1 MSEIK
6 NIAHAIVNMMDRIVR
21 NKVQN
26 SIMLGMYE
34 RLILPFFNNQIQN
47 TPDEEI
53 KVHLQYAYDQLKPYL
68 EKKQFKDMIDEGN
81 KLSGFKIQ
89 DHGLLKS
96 ESKYF

>member
-6 NIAHAIVNMMDRIVR
+6 NIAQAIVGMMDRIVR

-53 KVHLQYAYDQLKPYL
+53 KIHLQYAYDQLKPYF
-68 EKKQFKDMIDEGN
+68 ENKQFKDQIDEGD
-81 KLSGFKIQ
+81 KLSGFKLS
-89 DHGLLKS
+89 DHGILKS

>member
-6 NIAHAIVNMMDRIVR
+6 NIAQAIVGMMDRIVR

-53 KVHLQYAYDQLKPYL
+53 KIHLQYAYDQLKPYC
-68 EKKQFKDMIDEGN
+68 ENKQFKDQIDEGN
-81 KLSGFKIQ
+81 KLSGFKLS
-89 DHGLLKS
+89 DRGLLKN

>member
-6 NIAHAIVNMMDRIVR
+6 NIAYAIVNMMDRIVR

-26 SIMLGMYE
+26 SIMIGMYD
-34 RLILPFFNNQIQN
+34 RLILPFFNNQIEN
-47 TPDEEI
+47 TSDEEI
-53 KVHLQYAYDQLKPYL
+53 KVHLQYAYDQLKPYF

>member
-34 RLILPFFNNQIQN
+34 RLILPFFNNQIEN
-47 TPDEEI
+47 TSDEEI
-53 KVHLQYAYDQLKPYL
+53 KVHLQYDYDQLKPYF